1 MYTIFKC
8 ISKCIPF
15 PNASPNVYFKCISK
29 CTPFSNAS
37 PNVYH
42 FQMHLQM
49 YTIFKCICK
58 CILRINTFGASKCI
72 SASTSVLIKNII
84 AIGWLHRRNVY
95 AVCCKKL
102 PLLQY
107 RGMLKLITT
116 RIKIVCA
123 INCCEG
129 PIFNVFILYC

>member
-1 MYTIFKC
+1 MHTI
-8 ISKCIPF
+8 
-15 PNASPNVYFKCISK
+15 FKCISK

-37 PNVYH
+37 PNAYHFQTHLQMYILNASPNVHH

-49 YTIFKCICK
+49 YTIFKCK
-58 CILRINTFGASKCI
+58 CILRINTYGASKCI

-107 RGMLKLITT
+107 RVMLKLITT

-129 PIFNVFILYC
+129 LVFNVFILYC